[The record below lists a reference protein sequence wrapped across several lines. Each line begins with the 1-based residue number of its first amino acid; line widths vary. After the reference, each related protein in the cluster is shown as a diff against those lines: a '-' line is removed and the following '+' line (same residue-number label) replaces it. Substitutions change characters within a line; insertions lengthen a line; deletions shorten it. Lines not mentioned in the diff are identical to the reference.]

1 MLDQADEARRAR
13 TTRQGPRLDFQD
25 HLADL
30 EAAGLV
36 TRIDTPIN
44 KDTELHPLVR
54 WQFVGGVPEEK
65 RKAFI
70 FTNVIDAK
78 GRKYDIPVVVGALSA
93 SPEIYAIGMG
103 RKVEEIGEAWLQA
116 INHPIAPVAV
126 TSAPCQEVVITGN
139 DLKAPGGLNAL
150 PVPVSTPGFDSAPYL
165 TATLCVTRDPE
176 TGVQN
181 MGTYR
186 AGLKAADRLA
196 VRMVAREATGAG
208 GFLHW
213 QKYRARKEKMPIAI
227 VVGAAPIVVF
237 TGPQKLAIDL
247 DEMGV
252 AGGLAGEPI
261 RMVKCKTIDLDVP
274 ADSEI
279 VIEGLIDCEKL
290 EPEAPFAESNGYV
303 ALEAFNM
310 PMDVTAITRKQ
321 NPVFC
326 SIISQVTPS
335 ESSVIKKVAYEPL
348 FLAHL
353 RDHLAIK
360 GVTRVAMHER
370 LTNLRPVIFIQIT
383 AGTPRTEVWRA
394 LHGASSLMSNCGK
407 IVVAVSDDIDPTSV
421 DAVLWSLAYRSNPI
435 QDVQIVPYRGG
446 VQGAQYGPRESDSS
460 MLVDATRKRPMAP
473 LALPT
478 REHMEHAR
486 ELWERL
492 GLAPLTVTSPW
503 HGYHLGDWTE
513 TWEKF
518 AKRAAAGDWEMSG
531 LETLARQRGGVM
543 PETSG
548 RWRNRASKRKR
559 ARTDGTRSLF
569 RSRGFTARTSG
580 FAQPPD
586 QSVSGAGQQPG
597 RRARLERD
605 RALYP
610 PRLQARSAAARAR
623 HPSGRLCRPIALR
636 VFPSHQDRP
645 RFRRQRRRH
654 PRHRRRD
661 ARPHHRSGAA
671 G

>member
-1 MLDQADEARRAR
+1 MLDKADDAR
-13 TTRQGPRLDFQD
+13 TRATRTGPRLDFQD

-36 TRIDTPIN
+36 ERIDTPIN

-54 WQFVGGVPEEK
+54 WQFVGGVPEDK
-65 RKAFI
+65 RKAFV
-70 FTNVIDAK
+70 FTNVVDAK

-93 SPEIYAIGMG
+93 SPEIYAMGMG
-103 RKVEEIGEAWLQA
+103 RKVEEIGDAWMQA
-116 INHPIAPVAV
+116 INHPIAPVRV
-126 TSAPCQEVVITGN
+126 TSAPCQEIVITG
-139 DLKAPGGLNAL
+139 DGLKAPGGLAAL

-237 TGPQKLAIDL
+237 TGPQKLPIDL

-261 RMVKCKTIDLDVP
+261 RMVRCKTIDLDVP
-274 ADSEI
+274 ADAEI

-310 PMDVTAITRKQ
+310 PMDVTAITRKKK
-321 NPVFC
+321 PVFC

-370 LTNLRPVIFIQIT
+370 LTNLRPVIFIQM
-383 AGTPRTEVWRA
+383 AFGTPRTEVWRA
-394 LHGASSLMSNCGK
+394 LHGASTLMSNCGK

-421 DAVLWSLAYRSNPI
+421 DAVLWCLAYRSNPV
-435 QDVQIVPYRGG
+435 QDVQLVPYRGG
-446 VQGAQYGPRESDSS
+446 VQGAQYGPQNSDSS
-460 MLVDATRKRPMAP
+460 MLIDATRKRPMAP

-492 GLAPLTVTSPW
+492 GLHPLNVTSPW

-513 TWEKF
+513 TWETF
-518 AKRAAAGDWEMSG
+518 AKRAAVGDWELSG
-531 LETLARQRGGVM
+531 AETLKRQRGGDIM
-543 PETSG
+543 PETSV
-548 RWRNRASKRKR
+548 RAVEK
-559 ARTDGTRSLF
+559 
-569 RSRGFTARTSG
+569 
-580 FAQPPD
+580 
-586 QSVSGAGQQPG
+586 
-597 RRARLERD
+597 
-605 RALYP
+605 
-610 PRLQARSAAARAR
+610 
-623 HPSGRLCRPIALR
+623 
-636 VFPSHQDRP
+636 
-645 RFRRQRRRH
+645 
-654 PRHRRRD
+654 
-661 ARPHHRSGAA
+661 
-671 G
+671 

>member
-1 MLDQADEARRAR
+1 MLDQAAEARARA
-13 TTRQGPRLDFQD
+13 TRKGPRLDFQD

-36 TRIDTPIN
+36 ERIDAPVN

-54 WQFVGGVPEEK
+54 WQFVGGVPEDK
-65 RKAFI
+65 RRAFV
-70 FTNVIDAK
+70 FTNVTDAK

-103 RKVEEIGEAWLQA
+103 RNVEEIGDAWMTA
-116 INHPIAPVAV
+116 IAHPIAPVMV
-126 TSAPCQEVVITGN
+126 GSAPCQEIVITGD
-139 DLKAPGGLNAL
+139 DLKAPGGLAAL

-186 AGLKAADRLA
+186 AALKAADRLV

-208 GFLHW
+208 GYLHW

-247 DEMGV
+247 DELGV

-261 RMVKCKTIDLDVP
+261 RVVKCKTIDLDVP

-321 NPVFC
+321 KPVFC
-326 SIISQVTPS
+326 SIISQVTPR

-353 RDHLAIK
+353 RDRLAIK
-360 GVTRVAMHER
+360 GVMRVAMHER
-370 LTNLRPVIFIQIT
+370 LTNLRPVIFIQIA

-394 LHGASSLMSNCGK
+394 LHGASTLMSNCGK

-421 DAVLWSLAYRSNPI
+421 DAVLWCLAYRSNPI
-435 QDVQIVPYRGG
+435 QDVPPVAYRGG
-446 VQGAQYGPRESDSS
+446 AQGAQYG
-460 MLVDATRKRPMAP
+460 A
-473 LALPT
+473 
-478 REHMEHAR
+478 
-486 ELWERL
+486 
-492 GLAPLTVTSPW
+492 
-503 HGYHLGDWTE
+503 
-513 TWEKF
+513 
-518 AKRAAAGDWEMSG
+518 
-531 LETLARQRGGVM
+531 
-543 PETSG
+543 
-548 RWRNRASKRKR
+548 RAS
-559 ARTDGTRSLF
+559 DLGN
-569 RSRGFTARTSG
+569 
-580 FAQPPD
+580 
-586 QSVSGAGQQPG
+586 
-597 RRARLERD
+597 
-605 RALYP
+605 
-610 PRLQARSAAARAR
+610 
-623 HPSGRLCRPIALR
+623 
-636 VFPSHQDRP
+636 
-645 RFRRQRRRH
+645 
-654 PRHRRRD
+654 
-661 ARPHHRSGAA
+661 
-671 G
+671 

>member
-1 MLDQADEARRAR
+1 MLDKADDARMRATR
-13 TTRQGPRLDFQD
+13 TGPRLDFQE

-36 TRIDTPIN
+36 ERIDTPIN

-54 WQFVGGVPEEK
+54 WQFVGGVPEDK

-70 FTNVIDAK
+70 FTNVTDAK

-93 SPEIYAIGMG
+93 SPEIYAFGMG
-103 RKVEEIGEAWLQA
+103 RKVEEIGQAWMQA
-116 INHPIAPVAV
+116 INHPIAPVRV
-126 TSAPCQEVVITGN
+126 TSAPCQEVVVTG
-139 DLKAPGGLNAL
+139 DGLKAPGGLNAL

-227 VVGAAPIVVF
+227 VIGAAPIVVF

-321 NPVFC
+321 KPVFC

-353 RDHLAIK
+353 RDRLAIK

-370 LTNLRPVIFIQIT
+370 LTNLRPVIFIQVT
-383 AGTPRTEVWRA
+383 ASTPRTEVWRA

-435 QDVQIVPYRGG
+435 QDVQIVPNRGG

-492 GLAPLTVTSPW
+492 GLHPLTVTSPW
-503 HGYHLGDWTE
+503 HGYHLGDWTD

-518 AKRAAAGDWEMSG
+518 AKRAAVGDWELSG
-531 LETLARQRGGVM
+531 QETLKRQRGGDIM
-543 PETSG
+543 PETSV
-548 RWRNRASKRKR
+548 
-559 ARTDGTRSLF
+559 RTVEKDNSP
-569 RSRGFTARTSG
+569 SRGK
-580 FAQPPD
+580 D
-586 QSVSGAGQQPG
+586 
-597 RRARLERD
+597 E
-605 RALYP
+605 
-610 PRLQARSAAARAR
+610 
-623 HPSGRLCRPIALR
+623 
-636 VFPSHQDRP
+636 
-645 RFRRQRRRH
+645 
-654 PRHRRRD
+654 
-661 ARPHHRSGAA
+661 
-671 G
+671 